1 MVQRSHKI
9 NGQGFNGQMVNRSS
23 NRYVV
28 YLRVSTQRQGR
39 SGLGLEAQQRD
50 VNAFLQYKP
59 GDVVAEFT
67 EIESGRAPVRKI
79 LNEALEA
86 CQLHHAT
93 LLVGTQS
100 RLSRN
105 RAEFFR
111 LLDESGLLIE
121 FADDPY
127 GSPLSVG
134 VKALVAHEEARL
146 ISKRTKDALQSA
158 KARGVKLGSHRE
170 GCWTPG
176 GAEKRKAAL
185 QRGREQSIRARREQA
200 NKFAARILP
209 TLRTMRDSGMS
220 LRQICDELEN
230 RRISPRRHWAKWTPT
245 QVRNILMRDKQ
256 AMS

>member
-1 MVQRSHKI
+1 MVW
-9 NGQGFNGQMVNRSS
+9 SS

-59 GDVVAEFT
+59 GDVVGEYV
-67 EIESGRAPVRKI
+67 EVESGRCPVRPI
-79 LNEALEA
+79 LNEALDA
-86 CQLHHAT
+86 CQLHNAI

-111 LLDESGLLIE
+111 LLDESGIKIE
-121 FADDPY
+121 FADDPN

-134 VKALVAHEEARL
+134 VKALVADEEARL
-146 ISKRTKDALQSA
+146 ISKRTRDALQSA

-170 GCWTPG
+170 GFWTP
-176 GAEKRKAAL
+176 ERDVKRKAAL
-185 QRGREQSIRARREQA
+185 ARGREKSLKARREQA
-200 NKFAARILP
+200 DKFAARILP
-209 TLRTMRDSGMS
+209 TIRTMRDSGMS
-220 LRQICDELEN
+220 LSKICEELEN
-230 RRISPRRHWAKWTPT
+230 KRISPRRHWAKWTPT

-256 AMS
+256 EVS